1 MLIKGILKLF
11 VEVFVEPQLLFI
23 KSFYPP
29 YTIRYRS
36 KKRSV

>member
-23 KSFYPP
+23 KSFLSPLH
-29 YTIRYRS
+29 S
-36 KKRSV
+36 SL